1 MIQVYASFPFYPLPA
16 LVCEAADDGGGEH
29 QATPL
34 GRPGHGGGRWSHLRA
49 YGKPPVALLCPPITA
64 LQRADPPNDTDIRL
78 SSHNNIVPFRTLV

>member
-1 MIQVYASFPFYPLPA
+1 MPLFLLSSLSTYA

-49 YGKPPVALLCPPITA
+49 YGKPPDVLLCPSITA
-64 LQRADPPNDTDIRL
+64 LQRADPPDDDDTHTHTPGYRHILTLRL
-78 SSHNNIVPFRTLV
+78 L